1 MDVFYRLGHLRK
13 RVFNQTKITF
23 IDKYLMNH
31 FHSFCGRIMDR
42 KCFLFL
48 EWKGGLNNLMEN
60 IFLLVNIIMKKIKI
74 KSHYKQPQYKNGHHF
89 INMKDVVI
97 SDPPISCSPY
107 LFNIYIILK
116 TLRTQGDVQF
126 IRYDNFFTCPTSCQK
141 HKLRVVY

>member
-48 EWKGGLNNLMEN
+48 EWKGGFNNLMEN

-74 KSHYKQPQYKNGHHF
+74 KSHYKQPQYNNGHHF

-97 SDPPISCSPY
+97 SDPPISCSLF

-116 TLRTQGDVQF
+116 NITHTRRRP
-126 IRYDNFFTCPTSCQK
+126 IY
-141 HKLRVVY
+141 